1 MIISCVKQFFKQYV
15 FHFHI
20 IAEQYR
26 HIYNSICERIEGK
39 IRKFVKTKTINH
51 GNYFVLSYI

>member
-39 IRKFVKTKTINH
+39 IRKFVKTKTIKQN
-51 GNYFVLSYI
+51 NLKL